1 MTLRRKTV
9 IILSLAFICL
19 VGIYYAFTRTVLTNN
34 FNELEEHFSRQYAQ
48 RATVYLENETQQLAT
63 LTRNWATWDDIYE
76 FMDDRNPDFVNSN
89 LTDETLFGL
98 RINFVIITDLAGN
111 IVHVNGIDLE
121 TGTHLAPDAA
131 GIAGNLGAVLRLDA
145 GPVGSVSGFV
155 SLSGQPSI
163 FALEP
168 ILDSSSGGAARGS
181 LVFSRYLSEVE
192 IAGIA
197 AAVEVPVSVFDIGDT
212 ALPAAVFFS
221 GPEYFTEA
229 LDDKVIASYAVVAD
243 VTDAPLLVLRTEM
256 PRRIYQQ
263 ARNIF
268 TYTTLLFVVTGL
280 IVITLAL
287 LFLERSILARVSNL
301 SWDVARIGTSS
312 NLSQRVRVFGRDEIA
327 MLGTSIN
334 SMLYNLQLLNTERE
348 TTRSAL
354 FESEEHFRSVT
365 DTATDAILTFETNG
379 RMYYLNQSA
388 RRVLGYD
395 DFMILGK
402 PIHSIFPAKER
413 KKLDRLIEEA
423 RRNTDSSIE
432 KAQRREIFAHR
443 RDGSVFPAEVSVASW
458 KTQQGRFF
466 TAIIHDVTE
475 RQQNQEELEKRNL
488 ELQRANTA
496 KSDFLAQMSHELRTP
511 LNAILGFS
519 ELLSDNILGELNE
532 EQVRCINDIYLSGQH
547 LLNLIDDVLD
557 LSKVEAGKIGIEA
570 DTIRIAEVVADVLRE
585 IRPVMD
591 KAGQTAVVEVS
602 DELPLVTAD
611 LKMVRQVLFNLL
623 SNASKFSPEGSE
635 IKIAAGPTG
644 GFLQIGV
651 SDRGIG
657 IQKEYLEK
665 IFEAFYQADTKGDK
679 AREGTG
685 LGLNISKQ
693 YVTIMGGKI
702 WAEST
707 YGKGSTFHF
716 TIPLNR

>member
-229 LDDKVIASYAVVAD
+229 LDDEVIASYAVVAD

-334 SMLYNLQLLNTERE
+334 SMLYNLQLLNTEKE
-348 TTRSAL
+348 TTQSAL

-379 RMYYLNQSA
+379 RMYYTGMSINEIRAHLKQEH
-388 RRVLGYD
+388 GYYPSKSVIFGWVD
-395 DFMILGK
+395 KYTDIASEQFK
-402 PIHSIFPAKER
+402 P
-413 KKLDRLIEEA
+413 
-423 RRNTDSSIE
+423 
-432 KAQRREIFAHR
+432 
-443 RDGSVFPAEVSVASW
+443 VFPISNWEREQASV
-458 KTQQGRFF
+458 
-466 TAIIHDVTE
+466 
-475 RQQNQEELEKRNL
+475 LE
-488 ELQRANTA
+488 
-496 KSDFLAQMSHELRTP
+496 
-511 LNAILGFS
+511 
-519 ELLSDNILGELNE
+519 
-532 EQVRCINDIYLSGQH
+532 
-547 LLNLIDDVLD
+547 
-557 LSKVEAGKIGIEA
+557 
-570 DTIRIAEVVADVLRE
+570 
-585 IRPVMD
+585 
-591 KAGQTAVVEVS
+591 
-602 DELPLVTAD
+602 
-611 LKMVRQVLFNLL
+611 
-623 SNASKFSPEGSE
+623 
-635 IKIAAGPTG
+635 
-644 GFLQIGV
+644 
-651 SDRGIG
+651 
-657 IQKEYLEK
+657 
-665 IFEAFYQADTKGDK
+665 
-679 AREGTG
+679 
-685 LGLNISKQ
+685 
-693 YVTIMGGKI
+693 
-702 WAEST
+702 
-707 YGKGSTFHF
+707 
-716 TIPLNR
+716 